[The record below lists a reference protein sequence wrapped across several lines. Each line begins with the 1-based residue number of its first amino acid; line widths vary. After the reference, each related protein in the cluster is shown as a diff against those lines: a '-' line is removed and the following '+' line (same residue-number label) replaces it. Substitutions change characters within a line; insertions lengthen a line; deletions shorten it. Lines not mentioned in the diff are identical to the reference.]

1 MELSSIYHVMDETFA
16 YKVDEHK
23 YVIRLMTKKNDVKK
37 VQVAYLEKYFR
48 EKNLI
53 GVPSTTFYLDMKK
66 VASTKENDYFEAIVS
81 DQILIKGVE
90 EKINEFLKSMD
101 GKNIPPFAYKII
113 EDVKKMEGK
122 LLTML
127 SLSYYFILE
136 DDNNKKYYGN
146 YKFFSEEP
154 TEVLDMFNL
163 VIYQAD
169 SSYFKTPS
177 WSKGAVI
184 YQIFP
189 ERFAPTNDNYSSS
202 WFDAPMDARTRTNG
216 TVKGIK
222 QKIPYLKELGID
234 AIYLTPIFLANSS
247 HRYDTID
254 YKMIDPLL
262 GSEEEF
268 KELVEELH
276 RNDIKII
283 LDLVFNHSSTT
294 FFAFQDLLK
303 NQEKSIYKDWYF
315 IKEFP
320 FEMKMPSSYMGFSFS
335 PWMPKLNTSNAECRK
350 YLFDVSRYYLEKF
363 NIDGY
368 RLDVANEVTHDFWKE
383 FRKLCKQI
391 NEDSLIM
398 GEIWFDSRTY
408 LRGDEFDSVM
418 NYTYF
423 DAIRGLLNKRFSVD
437 EFVSII
443 ERERGEESLTY
454 YHNSNLLVGSHDTDR
469 IYYALNKNKDKYLQA
484 MTLLFTLPGS
494 PLLYYGDEK
503 MMDGGNDPDCRRGM
517 IFDENYNKEEF
528 ELVKKLIK
536 IKHMK
541 EFKYGDIS
549 FMETSN
555 YLSYV
560 RTYEEEETLVIYNL
574 EEKELLIEKY
584 KGYMDLLTDT
594 TFEGNIKGL
603 GVVILKKQ

>member
-23 YVIRLMTKKNDVKK
+23 YVIRLITKKNDVER
-37 VQVAYLEKYFR
+37 VQIAYLEKYFR

-81 DQILIKGVE
+81 DQIIIRGVE
-90 EKINEFLKSMD
+90 EKINEFLNNNKD
-101 GKNIPPFAYKII
+101 KNIPPFAYKII
-113 EDVKKMEGK
+113 EDVKTMEGK

-127 SLSYYFILE
+127 SLSYYFVLSSKNE
-136 DDNNKKYYGN
+136 TRYYGN
-146 YKFFSEEP
+146 YKFLDNEP
-154 TEVLDMFNL
+154 KEVLDMFNL

-189 ERFAPTNDNYSSS
+189 ERFAPTDDNYSSS
-202 WFDAPMDARTRTNG
+202 WFDVPMDFRTRTNG
-216 TVKGIK
+216 TIKGIK

-254 YKMIDPLL
+254 YKVIDPLL

-268 KELVEELH
+268 KELIDELH
-276 RNDIKII
+276 KNDIKII
-283 LDLVFNHSSTT
+283 LDLVFNHSSTS

-303 NQEKSIYKDWYF
+303 NQENSIYKDWYF
-315 IKEFP
+315 IEEFP
-320 FEMKMPSSYMGFSFS
+320 FQMRMPSSYMGFSFS
-335 PWMPKLNTSNAECRK
+335 PWMPKLNTSNKECRK
-350 YLFDVSRYYLEKF
+350 YLFDVSAYYLEKF

-383 FRKLCKQI
+383 FRKLCKGI
-391 NEDSLIM
+391 NPDCLIM

-418 NYTYF
+418 NYTYY
-423 DAIRGLLNKRFSVD
+423 DAIRGLLNKRFSLD
-437 EFVSII
+437 EFISII

-469 IYYALNKNKDKYLQA
+469 IFYALGKNENKYLQA

-517 IFDENYNKEEF
+517 IFDKEFNKEQF
-528 ELVKKLIK
+528 NLIKKLIA

-541 EFKYGDIS
+541 EFRYGDIA
-549 FMETSN
+549 FVETN
-555 YLSYV
+555 KYLSYL
-560 RTYEEEETLVIYNL
+560 RIYEEKETLVILNL
-574 EEKELLIEKY
+574 EDEDLSLNQY
-584 KGYMDLLTDT
+584 KGYINLLTDT
-594 TFEGNIKGL
+594 IFEGELKGL
-603 GVVILKKQ
+603 GVAILKK